1 MKKSIQTLVAV
12 AALCGLA
19 LVARAQ
25 PAPKLFVVDMAKLY
39 DNHYKT
45 LEQNAKI
52 QADDQKAQEE
62 VDKMNKEGNSL
73 VEEYKALNDQ
83 STNPAL
89 TAEAK
94 SKAQNDAQRK
104 LEAIQQKK
112 NEIGT
117 FVNNTRQ
124 SLQQRL
130 QTFRS
135 LMLEEIGKV
144 ATDVA
149 KRKGATLVLDKSGP
163 TFIGISNL
171 VYSDPGFDITDDVM
185 AEINKSRPATAVT
198 APASAPAAAPAGA
211 PAAAPAAGTP
221 AVSVPGLP
229 KKP

>member
-1 MKKSIQTLVAV
+1 MT
-12 AALCGLA
+12 
-19 LVARAQ
+19 
-25 PAPKLFVVDMAKLY
+25 
-39 DNHYKT
+39 
-45 LEQNAKI
+45 
-52 QADDQKAQEE
+52 
-62 VDKMNKEGNSL
+62 
-73 VEEYKALNDQ
+73 
-83 STNPAL
+83 
-89 TAEAK
+89 
-94 SKAQNDAQRK
+94 AQRK

-198 APASAPAAAPAGA
+198 APTSAPAAAPAGA

>member
-1 MKKSIQTLVAV
+1 MKKSIHTLVAI
-12 AALCGLA
+12 AAFGALA
-19 LVARAQ
+19 FVARAQ
-25 PAPKLFVVDMAKLY
+25 PAPKLLVVDMAKLY

-45 LEQNAKI
+45 LEQNAKL

-62 VDKMNKEGNSL
+62 VDKMNKEGNAL

-94 SKAQNDAQRK
+94 AKAQNDAQRK
-104 LEAIQQKK
+104 LEGIQQKK
-112 NEIGT
+112 NEIAT
-117 FVNNTRQ
+117 FVQNTRN

-135 LMLEEIGKV
+135 LMLEEIGKTV
-144 ATDVA
+144 ADVA

-171 VYSDPGFDITDDVM
+171 VYSDPAYDMTDDVA
-185 AEINKSRPATAVT
+185 AEINKSRPAGAMT
-198 APASAPAAAPAGA
+198 APATPPPASAAPAAAPATGS
-211 PAAAPAAGTP
+211 P
-221 AVSVPGLP
+221 AVTVPGLTP
-229 KKP
+229 KKQ